1 MMKLSFVKRSIL
13 AIILFCLVGLLLFSL
28 FLPVIF
34 TLVIVNFFLL
44 YVMVLFL
51 LVHLDKKD
59 FGKAKYPKRFG
70 SVTVLVPVYNSMGTI
85 QNCMKH
91 IKAIKYP
98 GKLEL
103 VFVDDGSTDGSR
115 DFLEKQKGIR
125 LIKLKKNSGK
135 AIALNTALKTIKTEF
150 VACMDSDT
158 YPEENVL
165 LKTLGYFEEEKV
177 GAVTCLILPDKKGSL
192 LHRIQFFEY
201 ATSFG
206 LWCTI
211 LSYIDSMSM
220 IPGPMTVFKR
230 KVFDVVGDYDPN
242 NLTEDMDIG
251 LRLQEHGFKIRTC
264 YEAVALTDVPDTW
277 KKLFKQRDRWYR
289 GRIFNLMIHNNLF
302 FNKENKSLGFF
313 SIPYLFSLELISMV
327 LLVRLAILFLNN
339 ALTMI
344 ASEVIAF
351 SATNAVFVTIPHFF
365 MTSTAIFFFFSYF
378 FVFLYIYFSLKTVNY
393 KPDFFDIIVILINI
407 LLYPFFIT
415 IVYGQGFFKELFGV
429 RAKWVR
435 VST

>member
-1 MMKLSFVKRSIL
+1 
-13 AIILFCLVGLLLFSL
+13 
-28 FLPVIF
+28 
-34 TLVIVNFFLL
+34 
-44 YVMVLFL
+44 
-51 LVHLDKKD
+51 
-59 FGKAKYPKRFG
+59 
-70 SVTVLVPVYNSMGTI
+70 
-85 QNCMKH
+85 
-91 IKAIKYP
+91 
-98 GKLEL
+98 
-103 VFVDDGSTDGSR
+103 
-115 DFLEKQKGIR
+115 
-125 LIKLKKNSGK
+125 
-135 AIALNTALKTIKTEF
+135 
-150 VACMDSDT
+150 
-158 YPEENVL
+158 
-165 LKTLGYFEEEKV
+165 
-177 GAVTCLILPDKKGSL
+177 
-192 LHRIQFFEY
+192 
-201 ATSFG
+201 
-206 LWCTI
+206 TI

-242 NLTEDMDIG
+242 NLTEDMDMG